1 MAGKGSAIFMHIRKG
16 PGVPT
21 SGCIAMEEKDIKK
34 ILKWLKPEQNPAIL
48 IE

>member
-1 MAGKGSAIFMHIRKG
+1 MHIRKG

-34 ILKWLKPEQNPAIL
+34 ILKWLKPEQNPSIV
-48 IE
+48 IM